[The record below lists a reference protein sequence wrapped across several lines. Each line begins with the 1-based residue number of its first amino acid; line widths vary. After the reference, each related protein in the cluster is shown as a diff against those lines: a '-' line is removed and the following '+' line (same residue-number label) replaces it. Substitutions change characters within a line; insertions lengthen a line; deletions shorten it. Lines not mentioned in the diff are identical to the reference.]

1 VLLSGKDVSVFKGVK
16 RKVDLGVSGAE
27 AYLYVISSGLERAK
41 IGVAGDARKRPRE
54 LQVGSPSVPSR
65 QPSAALANHAT
76 NRRPR

>member
-1 VLLSGKDVSVFKGVK
+1 VTSC
-16 RKVDLGVSGAE
+16 
-27 AYLYVISSGLERAK
+27 GLDPVK

-65 QPSAALANHAT
+65 QPSAALANDAT

>member
-1 VLLSGKDVSVFKGVK
+1 MFHGVK
-16 RKVDLGVSGAE
+16 RKVDLGVSGEASGAE
-27 AYLYVISSGLERAK
+27 AYPYVISSGLERAK

-76 NRRPR
+76 NRPPR